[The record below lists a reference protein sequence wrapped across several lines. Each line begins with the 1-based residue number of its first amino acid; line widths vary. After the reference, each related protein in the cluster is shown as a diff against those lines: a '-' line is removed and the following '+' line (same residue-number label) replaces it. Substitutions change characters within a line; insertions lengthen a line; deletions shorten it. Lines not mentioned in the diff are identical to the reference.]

1 MPYNHVNQHIHCV
14 VSSPEL
20 KAQESFF
27 DQSFSIVCRGH
38 RCCHHKLFAFSST
51 GQISTKLG
59 TKHPWMKGIQ
69 IYSNEGPHH
78 FPRGDNYEIA
88 KYIDKFKK
96 SSSSAE
102 PLDQF
107 HQTWHKSSLDDLFK

>member
-20 KAQESFF
+20 RAHVSFS
-27 DQSFSIVCRGH
+27 DQSFSVVCRGH

-69 IYSNEGPHH
+69 ICSNEGPHH
-78 FPRGDNYEIA
+78 FP
-88 KYIDKFKK
+88 K
-96 SSSSAE
+96 SI
-102 PLDQF
+102 P
-107 HQTWHKSSLDDLFK
+107 W